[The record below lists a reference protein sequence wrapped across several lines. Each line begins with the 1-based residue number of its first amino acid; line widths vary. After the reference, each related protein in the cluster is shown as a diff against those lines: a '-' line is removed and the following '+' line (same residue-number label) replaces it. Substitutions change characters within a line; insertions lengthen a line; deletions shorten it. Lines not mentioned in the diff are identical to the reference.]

1 MRMRRGNA
9 RLLRD
14 CPAAG
19 MRRRKCASRMSLPNF
34 FKALFTGIGV
44 SNLTLL
50 SIIKIKYPFF
60 YKKWNNYFLFYAKS
74 ILSFSRFFQLSE
86 QQEIE
91 RFVRTAEE
99 FEDSLPTG

>member
-1 MRMRRGNA
+1 MPGLRATLSHWETLAHFSPFLMRMRRGNA

-44 SNLTLL
+44 SNLL
-50 SIIKIKYPFF
+50 FF
-60 YKKWNNYFLFYAKS
+60 P
-74 ILSFSRFFQLSE
+74 
-86 QQEIE
+86 
-91 RFVRTAEE
+91 
-99 FEDSLPTG
+99 SLK